1 MLKKSLWFVFFCVFL
16 VGSICAIWLGFEL
29 GNANKQIDEMYTQ
42 EEYDGNYD
50 KGQADLLSSVEEYV
64 SKIASLETEIDNL
77 EAQSV
82 EDAQTIASLQAQNA
96 ADAEQISQLQSQNT
110 ILEQEKVD
118 LEASNTEKDEQ
129 ISALESQ
136 IQQNESTISTLET
149 TIAERDATIEDLN
162 NQISDFETQVTSLN
176 NEVIRLTAELEAYKD
191 MELTGVYNVE
201 FINGDAVVASTYVE
215 EGDSLYSVP
224 TVVNTQEKW
233 FYGWSAEEGSTEI
246 VDLTNYV
253 PTEDATFY
261 AVTGDCVNLAMFN
274 SKGSDLSKEYIRV
287 GADVT
292 LGDLFRFTHGLD
304 ISDENVELVVLNE
317 TTFSEADM
325 TMKISDLPISAI
337 THGQLE
343 DGTSAVVNGYALN
356 YRLSYSYEYTPV
368 GSCLPSFG
376 YTIEI
381 PTYLVDYTTISGFNA
396 SVYLDVDGVTTQALS
411 VSLSYGK
418 VKTFE
423 FDNGMSVDFSINAK
437 TRLVNVDF
445 EVYQIQEDGSKVTYD
460 DVYVCFSDVSCSVS
474 LSEFYVA
481 EIDYAEDIEYDL
493 YWEVEPSSVFADN
506 SWDTI
511 SAVSAEISSAGL
523 TSEEIYSTYGW
534 SIGDTKTETLSTGE
548 VVTFSIIGFN
558 HDDKSDG
565 TGKAGI
571 TMQMVDC
578 LSTKYSMN
586 STNTNACGYAAS
598 VMKTSTLS
606 AIKSTLSQ
614 ELQDNILLVDKKSAN
629 GGSTNYTETVTL
641 SEDLFLLAEMEV
653 FGTSTYA
660 QDGAIEGIVYE
671 YWNGKSA
678 VDRIKKYDTEADG
691 VADTATGWW
700 LRSSAFYNDGYFCYV
715 DMSGNSSNY
724 NASNLRGVSFAFCI

>member
-1 MLKKSLWFVFFCVFL
+1 MVKKIFNWITLAL
-16 VGSICAIWLGFEL
+16 VLGLIVTAIVWLSTNWTALTSGTNL
-29 GNANKQIDEMYTQ
+29 YTQ
-42 EEYDGNYD
+42 TELEEYGEQEYD
-50 KGQADLLSSVEEYV
+50 RGVSQAELYKAQVEELQRELNVLIADVADLEE
-64 SKIASLETEIDNL
+64 
-77 EAQSV
+77 
-82 EDAQTIASLQAQNA
+82 QNA

-110 ILEQEKVD
+110 ILEQEKAD
-118 LEASNTEKDEQ
+118 LEASNIEKDEQ

-136 IQQNESTISTLET
+136 IEQNESTISTLEA
-149 TIAERDATIEDLN
+149 TIAERNATIEDLN
-162 NQISDFETQVTSLN
+162 NQISNLETQVTSLN

-201 FINGDAVVASTYVE
+201 FMNGDAVVASTYVE

-224 TVVNTQEKW
+224 AVANTQEKW
-233 FYGWSAEEGSTEI
+233 FYGWSVEEGSTEI

-292 LGDLFRFTHGLD
+292 LGDLFKFTHGLD

-317 TTFSEADM
+317 TTFSKADM
-325 TMKISDLPISAI
+325 TMKVSDLPISAI

-343 DGTSAVVNGYALN
+343 DGTAAVVNGYALN
-356 YRLSYSYEYTPV
+356 YRLSYSYEYAAV

-445 EVYQIQEDGSKVTYD
+445 EVYQTQDDGSVTTYD

-481 EIDYAEDIEYDL
+481 EIDYAEDIDYDL
-493 YWEVEPSSVFADN
+493 YWEAEETAIAYSSVFAEND
-506 SWDTI
+506 WDTI
-511 SAVSAEISSAGL
+511 SAVSAEISSAG
-523 TSEEIYSTYGW
+523 
-534 SIGDTKTETLSTGE
+534 
-548 VVTFSIIGFN
+548 
-558 HDDKSDG
+558 
-565 TGKAGI
+565 
-571 TMQMVDC
+571 
-578 LSTKYSMN
+578 
-586 STNTNACGYAAS
+586 
-598 VMKTSTLS
+598 
-606 AIKSTLSQ
+606 
-614 ELQDNILLVDKKSAN
+614 
-629 GGSTNYTETVTL
+629 
-641 SEDLFLLAEMEV
+641 
-653 FGTSTYA
+653 
-660 QDGAIEGIVYE
+660 
-671 YWNGKSA
+671 
-678 VDRIKKYDTEADG
+678 
-691 VADTATGWW
+691 
-700 LRSSAFYNDGYFCYV
+700 
-715 DMSGNSSNY
+715 
-724 NASNLRGVSFAFCI
+724 